1 MNKGKTSPPTGVTDP
16 KERVQALVDQVDEGY
31 GKALIE
37 QLMQRLD
44 LAAHDFANEIDELVD
59 RLKRNSATQEE
70 LRDRIRQRD
79 SEEGPEASTAA
90 DLGDDEITEWEK
102 RLANLEESAD

>member
-1 MNKGKTSPPTGVTDP
+1 M
-16 KERVQALVDQVDEGY
+16 DQVDEGY

-44 LAAHDFANEIDELVD
+44 LAAHDFADEIDDLVG
-59 RLKRNSATQEE
+59 RLKRNSATHEE
-70 LRDRIRQRD
+70 LRDRIRQRE
-79 SEEGPEASTAA
+79 SGERLEATTAA

-102 RLANLEESAD
+102 RLANLGESAD

>member
-1 MNKGKTSPPTGVTDP
+1 MNKGKTSPATGVIDP
-16 KERVQALVDQVDEGY
+16 KERVQTLVDQVDEGY

-44 LAAHDFANEIDELVD
+44 LAARDFASEIDVLVE
-59 RLKRNSATQEE
+59 RLKRNAATQEE

-79 SEEGPEASTAA
+79 SDQGLEALPVA

>member
-1 MNKGKTSPPTGVTDP
+1 MNKGKTSPKTEVIDP

-31 GKALIE
+31 GRALVE

-44 LAAHDFANEIDELVD
+44 LAARDFAAEIDELLE
-59 RLKRNSATQEE
+59 RLKNNAATQEE
-70 LRDRIRQRD
+70 LRDRIRQHD
-79 SEEGPEASTAA
+79 SDQGLEAQPVA
-90 DLGDDEITEWEK
+90 DLGGDEITEWEK

>member
-1 MNKGKTSPPTGVTDP
+1 MNKGKTSSTAGVIDP

-44 LAAHDFANEIDELVD
+44 LAAQDFIAEIGELVE
-59 RLKRNSATQEE
+59 RLKRNAATQEE
-70 LRDRIRQRD
+70 LRDRIRRRD
-79 SEEGPEASTAA
+79 SDQEPGAHPVA
-90 DLGDDEITEWEK
+90 DLNEDEITEWEK
-102 RLANLEESAD
+102 RLASLEESAD

>member
-1 MNKGKTSPPTGVTDP
+1 
-16 KERVQALVDQVDEGY
+16 
-31 GKALIE
+31 
-37 QLMQRLD
+37 MQRLD
-44 LAAHDFANEIDELVD
+44 LAAHDFADKIDELVD

-79 SEEGPEASTAA
+79 SEERLEATTAA

-102 RLANLEESAD
+102 RLANLGESAD

>member
-1 MNKGKTSPPTGVTDP
+1 MNKGKTSPTTEVIDP

-37 QLMQRLD
+37 QLLQRLD
-44 LAAHDFANEIDELVD
+44 LAAHDFANEIDGLVE
-59 RLKRNSATQEE
+59 RLKRNAATQEE
-70 LRDRIRQRD
+70 LRDRIRQ
-79 SEEGPEASTAA
+79 SESDQGQEAQPPA
-90 DLGDDEITEWEK
+90 DLGGDEITEWEK

>member
-1 MNKGKTSPPTGVTDP
+1 MNKGKTSPTTGVIDP
-16 KERVQALVDQVDEGY
+16 KERVQALVDQIDEGY

-37 QLMQRLD
+37 QLLQRLD
-44 LAAHDFANEIDELVD
+44 LAARDFASEIDELVE
-59 RLKRNSATQEE
+59 RLKRNAATQEE
-70 LRDRIRQRD
+70 LRDRIRQSD
-79 SEEGPEASTAA
+79 SDQGPEAHPVA

>member
-1 MNKGKTSPPTGVTDP
+1 M
-16 KERVQALVDQVDEGY
+16 DQVDEGY

-37 QLMQRLD
+37 QLMERLD
-44 LAAHDFANEIDELVD
+44 LAAHDFADKIDELVD

-70 LRDRIRQRD
+70 LRDRSRQRD
-79 SEEGPEASTAA
+79 SEERLEATTAA

-102 RLANLEESAD
+102 RLANLGESAD

>member
-1 MNKGKTSPPTGVTDP
+1 M
-16 KERVQALVDQVDEGY
+16 DQVDEGY

-37 QLMQRLD
+37 QLMERLE
-44 LAAHDFANEIDELVD
+44 LAAHDFADKIDELVD

-79 SEEGPEASTAA
+79 SEERLEATTAA

-102 RLANLEESAD
+102 RLANLGESAD

>member
-1 MNKGKTSPPTGVTDP
+1 MNKGKTSPQTGVTDP

-44 LAAHDFANEIDELVD
+44 LAAQDFAEEIDELVD

-79 SEEGPEASTAA
+79 SGEGPDASTAE